1 MKSQGFFQTPQD
13 IMEECVIMGMKV
25 GPRIM
30 DTSQSNPYTA
40 RHHLPYLSRHIN
52 HRGAPLVTNMDEG
65 KGSEANGSEPPMS
78 LRRLLVGI
86 FPLLG
91 IEGSIAIIAVSI
103 GFILKLVGWL

>member
-1 MKSQGFFQTPQD
+1 MKGGLFLFIYHP
-13 IMEECVIMGMKV
+13 
-25 GPRIM
+25 
-30 DTSQSNPYTA
+30 
-40 RHHLPYLSRHIN
+40 PYLSRHIH

-86 FPLLG
+86 FWNPIG
-91 IEGSIAIIAVSI
+91 IQFGIAIIAVSI

>member
-1 MKSQGFFQTPQD
+1 M
-13 IMEECVIMGMKV
+13 
-25 GPRIM
+25 
-30 DTSQSNPYTA
+30 
-40 RHHLPYLSRHIN
+40 
-52 HRGAPLVTNMDEG
+52 TNMDEG

>member
-1 MKSQGFFQTPQD
+1 M
-13 IMEECVIMGMKV
+13 
-25 GPRIM
+25 
-30 DTSQSNPYTA
+30 Y
-40 RHHLPYLSRHIN
+40 

-86 FPLLG
+86 VALG
-91 IEGSIAIIAVSI
+91 RIELVVGIIAVSI

>member
-1 MKSQGFFQTPQD
+1 
-13 IMEECVIMGMKV
+13 MEGGLFLFIYH
-25 GPRIM
+25 P
-30 DTSQSNPYTA
+30 
-40 RHHLPYLSRHIN
+40 PYLSRHIN

-91 IEGSIAIIAVSI
+91 IEGTIGIIAVSI
-103 GFILKLVGWL
+103 GLILKLVGWL